1 MCYFYAHLC
10 HGMQS
15 KGFWIF
21 LGAVGILTGLS
32 GWLLPHWS
40 GALYVMIVLG
50 YLFNVSMRWS
60 LAGGGISGLVWL
72 LVSLAKGVANE
83 GLLSSKVA
91 VLLGVGHPVVYLI
104 TGVMGFLLGWIGL
117 LGGRVLRQILP
128 QMAHS
133 NRRRRA
139 R

>member
-40 GALYVMIVLG
+40 GVLYVMIVLG
-50 YLFNVSMRWS
+50 YLFDVSMRWS
-60 LAGGGISGLVWL
+60 LAGGVISGLVWFF
-72 LVSLAKGVANE
+72 VSLVKGMANE
-83 GLLSSKVA
+83 GLLSGKIA
-91 VLLGVGHPVVYLI
+91 ALFGVGQPVVYFI
-104 TGVMGFLLGWIGL
+104 TGVIGFLLGWIGL
-117 LGGRVLRQILP
+117 LGGRILRQILP
-128 QMAHS
+128 QMGQS